1 MREYTFFLAVKYGET
16 FDAFKGNFMKKYL
29 LQYLRRVFITSLENS
44 ATCYV
49 KKGRAK
55 YI

>member
-1 MREYTFFLAVKYGET
+1 MRGYTFFLAVKYGKIINV
-16 FDAFKGNFMKKYL
+16 FKGNFMKKYL

-44 ATCYV
+44 AICYV
-49 KKGRAK
+49 KKGQAK